1 MLTRDAMNQ
10 SIDPG
15 LVPPPRGLE
24 KEEPE
29 LAYEDDIPK
38 DNDKPVAEER
48 KKDERQIRQVE
59 RE

>member
-1 MLTRDAMNQ
+1 MNQ
-10 SIDPG
+10 SIEPG

-38 DNDKPVAEER
+38 DEEQG
-48 KKDERQIRQVE
+48 KDESQGDRPPRDVE